1 MEAVIPIVTILFI
14 IGMVMLFSSSQKQSA
29 VKELEKLKSEK
40 PEEENNFISPANRK
54 FQNINSSGAKITWIF
69 NNDGTKVQ
77 IKGGMLGI
85 NTINS
90 TLSVQSLGFGRFK
103 SSNGQFFSIEGN
115 RIKSGHVYLNEIFE

>member
-1 MEAVIPIVTILFI
+1 MGAVIPIVTILFI
-14 IGMVMLFSSSQKQSA
+14 IGIVILFRSSQKQSE

-54 FQNINSSGAKITWIF
+54 FQNINSSGTKITWIF

-103 SSNGQFFSIEGN
+103 SSNGQIFSIERN
-115 RIKSGHVYLNEIFE
+115 RIKSGHVYLNEIFD